1 MNFSPT
7 KLLKNPKQTR
17 AFIHLKRPWKA
28 EEEMYISLSRQM
40 YMHTKYYKQ
49 LCREQSEVKKRELVY
64 GNTETYQWVPLRNS
78 VTNYNYP

>member
-7 KLLKNPKQTR
+7 KLLKKPKQTR
-17 AFIHLKRPWKA
+17 TFIHLKRPWKA
-28 EEEMYISLSRQM
+28 EAKDPLSRQM

-64 GNTETYQWVPLRNS
+64 GNTETYRWVPLRNP